1 MATPRARTPSKAEQ
15 RQARLAAAKAAAA
28 AAQRRER
35 HIRLGLAAGAVLVVV
50 ALIVVGVLVL
60 RGSNTSS
67 TAAIPSAPAS
77 TAAGRDTNP
86 PWAAPADASSAVAA
100 AGLPMLGAEGTA
112 LHIHAHLDVIV
123 NGRPVSVPAEIGI
136 DQAAQ
141 KISPLHTHDT
151 TGVIH
156 IESPT
161 QAQFS
166 LGQFFSEW
174 QVSLSG
180 SHIGALTADDTHL
193 FKVYVNGQPYTGDPA
208 GLILKAHDEIA
219 LVYGTAAQQ
228 TNVPNTYQFPAGY

>member
-1 MATPRARTPSKAEQ
+1 MATPRAGTPSKAEQ
-15 RQARLAAAKAAAA
+15 KQARLAAVKAAAGH
-28 AAQRRER
+28 AQRRER
-35 HIRLGLAAGAVLVVV
+35 RIRLGVAAGAVLVVA
-50 ALIVVGVLVL
+50 ALIVVGVLVFG
-60 RGSNTSS
+60 GSKKPSS
-67 TAAIPSAPAS
+67 VAIPSTPAS
-77 TAAGRDTNP
+77 TATGRDSEP
-86 PWAAPADASSAVAA
+86 PWAAPADASGAVAA

-123 NGRPVSVPAEIGI
+123 NGRPVTVPAEVGI
-136 DQAAQ
+136 DEGAQ

-161 QAQFS
+161 QAEFS

-180 SHIGALTADDTHL
+180 SNIGALKADGTHL
-193 FKVYVNGQPYTGDPA
+193 LKTYVNGQPYTGDPA
-208 GLILKAHDEIA
+208 GLVLKAHDEIA

-228 TNVPNTYQFPAGY
+228 TGVPSAYQFPAGY